1 MMNESE
7 TEKLKEALAY
17 VFEIADMHDFKLGE
31 YEVVFDQRQQVREW
45 RCFGCY
51 AVSYSRGPD
60 WKFRFEHQPG
70 CRYIAAR
77 TALFQLD
84 DLQPEYRP

>member
-1 MMNESE
+1 MSESE
-7 TEKLKEALAY
+7 SERLREALAY

-31 YEVVFDQRQQVREW
+31 YAVVFDERQQIREW

-51 AVSYSRGPD
+51 AVNYSKGPD
-60 WKFRFEHQPG
+60 WKFTFEHQPG

-77 TALFQLD
+77 TALFQPD
-84 DLQPEYRP
+84 DLEPEFRPQ

>member
-1 MMNESE
+1 MSLSE
-7 TEKLKEALAY
+7 EEKLREALAY

-31 YEVVFDQRQQVREW
+31 HEVVFDERQQIREW

-51 AVSYSRGPD
+51 AVSYSRAPD
-60 WKFRFEHQPG
+60 WKFAFEHQPG

-77 TALFQLD
+77 TALFQPA
-84 DLQPEYRP
+84 DLQSEYRS